1 MKKYILFTLFAAM
14 LYSCTENEHTLTAE
28 QSSLHTTINSG
39 YRIGDAYPINSDNPF
54 DNAGSLHNELVERYY
69 SGKNLPADLDSI
81 ALRVKI
87 IADSIPELVAIKSAS
102 PSNFNISIVEYM
114 LAYPTSCAS
123 TVISATTMSAEGK
136 LSLSG
141 FIDAIFLLP
150 KKEDDYSSFYAFVC
164 AYENDVFFD
173 NQLSTEDRR
182 IIQVTTSIVRHSVY
196 RKKKKPKKNTDLDWT
211 IWIANSVGAIH
222 GGGTGIH
229 DAVLTAAISGIAQ
242 NP

>member
-1 MKKYILFTLFAAM
+1 MKKYILITLFAAM

-28 QSSLHTTINSG
+28 RNTVHTLTNSD

-54 DNAGSLHNELVERYY
+54 DNAGILHNELVERYY

-87 IADSIPELVAIKSAS
+87 IADSIPELVAMKSAS
-102 PSNFNISIVEYM
+102 VSNFNISIVEYM
-114 LAYPTSCAS
+114 LAYPASCAS
-123 TVISATTMSAEGK
+123 AVISATTMSAGGK

-141 FIDAIFLLP
+141 FIDAMLLLS
-150 KKEDDYSSFYAFVC
+150 KKEDHYSSFYAFVC
-164 AYENDVFFD
+164 AYENDVYFD
-173 NQLSTEDRR
+173 NQLSTEDKR
-182 IIQVTTSIVRHSVY
+182 IIQITTSIVRHSVY

-211 IWIANSVGAIH
+211 IWIANSVGATH
-222 GGGTGIH
+222 GSITNIH
-229 DAVLTAAISGIAQ
+229 DAVLTAAIAGIAQ

>member
-1 MKKYILFTLFAAM
+1 MKKYILITLFAAM
-14 LYSCTENEHTLTAE
+14 LYSCTENEHALSAE
-28 QSSLHTTINSG
+28 QISVLAPTNSA

-54 DNAGSLHNELVERYY
+54 DNAGLLHNELVERYY
-69 SGKNLPADLDSI
+69 SGKNLPSDLDSI

-87 IADSIPELVAIKSAS
+87 IADSIPELVAMQSSSA
-102 PSNFNISIVEYM
+102 SNFNISIVEYM

-123 TVISATTMSAEGK
+123 TIISAATISTEGK

-141 FIDAIFLLP
+141 FIDSMMLLP

-164 AYENDVFFD
+164 AYENDVYLD
-173 NQLSTEDRR
+173 NQLTTEDRR
-182 IIQVTTSIVRHSVY
+182 IIQITTSIVRHSVY

>member
-1 MKKYILFTLFAAM
+1 MKKYILITLFAAM
-14 LYSCTENEHTLTAE
+14 LYSCTENEHILTAG
-28 QSSLHTTINSG
+28 QSSIATSINSG

-69 SGKNLPADLDSI
+69 SGKNLPSDLDSI

-87 IADSIPELVAIKSAS
+87 IADSIPALVAMQSAS
-102 PSNFNISIVEYM
+102 ASNFDISIVQYM

-123 TVISATTMSAEGK
+123 TVVSATTMSTEGK

-141 FIDAIFLLP
+141 FIDTMLLLP
-150 KKEDDYSSFYAFVC
+150 KNEDDYSSFYAYVC
-164 AYENDVFFD
+164 AYENDVYLD
-173 NQLSTEDRR
+173 NQLTAEDRR
-182 IIQVTTSIVRHSVY
+182 IIQITTSIVRHSVY